1 MKIEETN
8 TPGKIR
14 IDCLRCSKMFEIDD
28 FRQAEYCAKALEVYY
43 ERNRHCEWC
52 IDALQEEAEAK
63 ARQAKIA
70 ELQATFPDRLQ
81 KSGLPELYTHDRTTG
96 ELFTVPPKRE
106 MAEFIYRNR
115 QSNLLISGET
125 GTGKSTSACFIAARL
140 LMPGGRIKYY
150 RLSQLLSEWREA
162 RRSDAPYAAENLTSR
177 LLSYDVLL
185 LDEVA
190 GKAKISESGQELMFE
205 LVERICNGE
214 SKTRLWMLGNF
225 YTGSIEEI
233 FPDGEPIRRRLSENF
248 KCMRFDSKGNCTDIT
263 GSVWNQ
269 NEV

>member
-1 MKIEETN
+1 MKIEETL

-14 IDCLRCSKMFEIDD
+14 IDCLRCKQMFEVDD
-28 FRQAEYCAKALEVYY
+28 FRQAEYCAEALGVYY
-43 ERNRHCEWC
+43 EQSRHCDCC
-52 IDALQEEAEAK
+52 IAILQAEAEEK
-63 ARQAKIA
+63 KRQARIA
-70 ELQATFPDRLQ
+70 ELQCTFPERL
-81 KSGLPELYTHDRTTG
+81 KRSGLPELYTHDRETG
-96 ELFTVPPKRE
+96 ELFTQPPKRKV
-106 MAEFIYRNR
+106 AEFIYLNR
-115 QSNLLISGET
+115 HCNLLISGET

-140 LMPGGRIKYY
+140 LMPGGKIRYY
-150 RLSQLLSEWREA
+150 RLSQLLTEWREA
-162 RRSDAPYAAENLTSR
+162 RRSDLPYAAENLVSR
-177 LLSYDVLL
+177 LLNQDVLL

-248 KCMRFDSKGNCTDIT
+248 KCVRFDQNGNCTDIT

-269 NEV
+269 NNV